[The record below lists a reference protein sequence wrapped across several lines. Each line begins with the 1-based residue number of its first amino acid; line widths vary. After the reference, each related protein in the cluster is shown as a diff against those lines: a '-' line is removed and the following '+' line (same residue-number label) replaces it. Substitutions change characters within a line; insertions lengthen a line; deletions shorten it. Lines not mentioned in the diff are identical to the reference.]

1 MPDSADDA
9 FLELLKKSPFE
20 EPSPFGEIMLHLE
33 VAPASMQSRPTA
45 IAALQAVVH
54 EETTKY
60 QYLLSGDVSLEITW
74 HFHERGRYESDA
86 SADIDNLLKPTLDAF
101 CGPNGLLIDDCQI
114 RSLGISW
121 ISTASDKPAV
131 TIQIKFIDSD
141 FVPKAGIAFVQIE
154 KALCMP
160 VDLKLPRKVQRILL
174 MMMRV
179 RFAQR
184 RFTEKVLGLDYYS
197 ARLFLPAQRRFH
209 RTRLRDFNVMNPK
222 EYRAVIRQLP

>member
-1 MPDSADDA
+1 MPDSDDDE

-20 EPSPFGEIMLHLE
+20 EPSPFGEIMLYLE
-33 VAPASMQSRPTA
+33 VAPASMQSRPAA

-54 EETTKY
+54 QETSKY
-60 QYLLSGDVSLEITW
+60 QYLLTGDVSMEITW
-74 HFHERGRYESDA
+74 HFHERDRYESDA
-86 SADIDNLLKPTLDAF
+86 GADIDNLLKPMLDAF
-101 CGPNGLLIDDCQI
+101 CGPNGLFVDDCQI
-114 RSLGISW
+114 RTLGISW
-121 ISTASDKPAV
+121 ISTTSDQPAV

-160 VDLKLPRKVQRILL
+160 VDLNLPKRVQRILF
-174 MMMRV
+174 MMMRFQ
-179 RFAQR
+179 FAQR

-197 ARLFLPAQRRFH
+197 ARLLLPAQRRFH

-222 EYRAVIRQLP
+222 EYRAAVRKLP